1 MKRLIEETLF
11 VTLGAFFLVIALAVG
26 GAWWWYSSNI
36 KPVSDNN
43 TKQEIIVP
51 TGSSFAE
58 VAQNLEEQKLI
69 RNAFAFRVWTKISG
83 DEVVVQAG
91 KHQFSQAMNFEE
103 ILHELSLG
111 IQDVKIRFNEGWRV
125 EEMDAE
131 LKKDLGDQYDSKK
144 FLELAR
150 PRQGTLFPDTYEF
163 HKTATAD
170 EVINVL
176 HEQFE
181 KQYKNLNGPT
191 DTDSKKRVIIIASL
205 LEREGLNDTDRP
217 IIAGVIENRLKTAG
231 ETAGLLQLDATL
243 QYAVGS
249 SSAGWWKSPTPADKE
264 VNSPYN
270 TYLNKGLPPTPICN
284 PGNSALSAAISP
296 QKNNYYFYLHDSNGT
311 AYYARTFEEHQRNIA
326 KYL

>member
-11 VTLGAFFLVIALAVG
+11 VALGAFFLVTALALG
-26 GAWWWYSSNI
+26 GAWWWYSSNV

-51 TGSSFAE
+51 AGSSFAE

-125 EEMDAE
+125 EEMDAQ
-131 LKKDLGDQYDSKK
+131 LKKVLGEQYDSKK

-181 KQYKNLNGPT
+181 KQYASLRGPT
-191 DTDSKKRVIIIASL
+191 DIDSKKRTIIIASL

-217 IIAGVIENRLKTAG
+217 AIAGIIENRLKTAG
-231 ETAGLLQLDATL
+231 ETAGLLQVDATL
-243 QYAVGS
+243 QYAVGNS
-249 SSAGWWKSPTPADKE
+249 TAGWWKSPTPADKE

-284 PGNSALSAAISP
+284 PGNSALAAAISP